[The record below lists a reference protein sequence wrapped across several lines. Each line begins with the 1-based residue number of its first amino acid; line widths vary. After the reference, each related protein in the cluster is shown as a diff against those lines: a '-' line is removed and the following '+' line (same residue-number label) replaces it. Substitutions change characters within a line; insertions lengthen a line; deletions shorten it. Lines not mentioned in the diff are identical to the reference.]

1 MELIILDCMAK
12 CLEWVKETPDK
23 TILWILL
30 AAIIVLLIAFIA
42 IVAFLTAFVIQ
53 QFKNRK
59 RNKGHYIE
67 EYYPYPNNKGKLS
80 QRNREKGNERKEPDS
95 NTLSATP
102 ATDSKEKVTAIPVT
116 TSDPKKEGKAE
127 ATATPQPVAERPAAK
142 QKIYFRR
149 NSENIFL
156 GYSTFLEDTSL
167 FVGTV
172 TSPGKCE
179 FTLFSAQ
186 RGRSWD
192 LSRAVESAGGAIP
205 NEASGFETVSPG
217 TAEKRTENG
226 TTYWLITK
234 PTRVKYTK

>member
-12 CLEWVKETPDK
+12 CLEWVKETPAQ

-30 AAIIVLLIAFIA
+30 AAIIVLVIAFIA
-42 IVAFLTAFVIQ
+42 IVAFLTAFTIQ

-67 EYYPYPNNKGKLS
+67 ECYPYPNNKGKLS

-127 ATATPQPVAERPAAK
+127 ATATPQPAAEKPATK
-142 QKIYFRR
+142 QKVYFER
-149 NSENIFL
+149 NTENIFL
-156 GYSTFLEDTSL
+156 HFSTTPENKTL
-167 FVGTV
+167 FVGTE

-179 FTLFSAQ
+179 FTLISAQ
-186 RGRSWD
+186 RGGSWN
-192 LSRAVESAGGAIP
+192 LYGAVESAGGAIP

-217 TAEKRTENG
+217 TAKKKTENG

-234 PTRVKYTK
+234 PARVKYTK